1 VRLTRTRTRLKWTML
16 YPATH
21 ALVSFGQGTDTEI
34 HDVSEGDMTFIPT
47 GYFHWIEN
55 TSKQP
60 VQFLLVLNH
69 EEAETIE
76 FQDVLKVLNGRTDQ
90 R

>member
-1 VRLTRTRTRLKWTML
+1 MDYV
-16 YPATH
+16 
-21 ALVSFGQGTDTEI
+21 VSGNARIGIIGQGTDTEI

-55 TSKQP
+55 TSKKP
-60 VQFLLVLNH
+60 VHFLLVLNN

-76 FQDVLKVLNGRTDQ
+76 FRDVLKVLKR
-90 R
+90 